1 MKKILIFT
9 ILILLLL
16 VPREAFAGILTMDHD
31 LYQKA
36 TYPNVQTGMNEEIPV
51 LDAVDKVI
59 IKRRS
64 EAHKLIE
71 EGNKLIK
78 KGEKKNNQQLVM
90 KGQIKKEIGTKQLAL
105 LKEQAENKKLQEQN
119 DGW

>member
-1 MKKILIFT
+1 MKKIRILT

-16 VPREAFAGILTMDHD
+16 IPREAFAGILTMDHD

-36 TYPNVQTGMNEEIPV
+36 TYPGVQSGMSEEIPV
-51 LDAVDKVI
+51 LDVVDKVI

-71 EGNKLIK
+71 EGKKLIK
-78 KGEKKNNQQLVM
+78 KGEMKKNQKLVM
-90 KGQIKKEIGTKQLAL
+90 KGQIKKEIGEKQLVL
-105 LKEQAENKKLQEQN
+105 LKEQAESKRLEEQN